1 MTRTI
6 TITSGKGGVGK
17 TSISVNLALHLATL
31 GYRTCLFDADLGLA
45 NVNILL
51 GLYPQYS
58 LEDVI
63 LYHRDLKDVTIRN
76 YEGIDIIP
84 GSSGV
89 ERMANL
95 QPDQVE
101 HLIESFSELDG
112 YDFLLFDTS
121 AGVSR
126 NVISFCLAS
135 SEVIMV
141 ITPEVTS
148 LTDAYA
154 LLKILCVNGFKGTVR
169 IVVNECKSTSIA
181 RHAYTKFK
189 QTVKKYLPIDVV
201 PLGLIIQDPKV
212 EEAVKEQ
219 RAFVLL
225 YPESNASRCIKNIT
239 KRLVGD
245 QPEGLE
251 PSGMSSFWTTCLNLM
266 TSPLKLTPKEK
277 EKQEIADEA
286 SRRAQEQDLPQ
297 PVLETVEVSL
307 PEPSKDAPEPGRLR
321 HEESLPEAVEDVP
334 EPSRLKDMDRP
345 AENNSSVFRG
355 PQLKNGAHIFKQ
367 IDTHRNLPTLPHVVL
382 KLIEVC
388 NKHESTIED
397 ISQIVNKDASL
408 SARVM
413 SIVNSA
419 GNGPR
424 NRMTSIEEAVSFL
437 GRDAVKTIAI
447 GAAAYSDFD
456 QAKESSVFRLKLF
469 WWHSLMCA
477 TLARLIAEK
486 ISYPAPDEAFL
497 SGLLHDIGKLV
508 LWGNF
513 PKEYAEILESH
524 RGKPDLLLAGET
536 RLGAT
541 HCEVGAWMINQW
553 NLRSF
558 MADAVLYHH
567 EPVRSILDALPLVK
581 IVFVANA
588 LCLET
593 VEDTSARF
601 RTAEEVFG
609 FARSEV
615 EGFISLAEKEV
626 KQVAESLEIEVESPD
641 AFTRSVSEKDAE
653 KEKDLVRAV
662 RDISL
667 LQATLQNL
675 LEAHEEES
683 ILKVVRQGL
692 QVLFDVHSVL
702 FFLYDRERDALVG
715 KGITGNKE
723 DDPAS
728 DLAIPFQKETNLLVR
743 SLRRKIVLDSFSYST
758 KAVPTIMDKQ
768 FIRFLG
774 KDGMLCLPMLAR
786 GTYIGVIVLGIDDH
800 HIGHLRDQVKLLTMF
815 ASQAASALAA
825 DHLRQS

>member
-51 GLYPQYS
+51 GLYPEYN

-63 LYHRDLKDVTIRN
+63 LYHRDLEDIIIRN

-89 ERMANL
+89 ERIANL
-95 QPDQVE
+95 QADQIE
-101 HLIESFSELDG
+101 HLIQSFSELDG
-112 YDFLLFDTS
+112 YNFFLFDTS
-121 AGVSR
+121 SGVSK

-135 SEVIMV
+135 SEVIVV
-141 ITPEVTS
+141 IAPEVTS

-154 LLKILCVNGFKGTVR
+154 LLKILCLNGFKGSVR
-169 IVVNECKSTSIA
+169 IVVNQCKSTSIA

-189 QTVKKYLPIDVV
+189 ETVKKYLPIDVV
-201 PLGLIIQDPKV
+201 PLGLIVQDSKV
-212 EEAVKEQ
+212 EEAVKKQ
-219 RAFVLL
+219 QAFVLL
-225 YPESNASRCIKNIT
+225 YPESNASKCIKNIA
-239 KRLVGD
+239 KRLIED
-245 QPEGLE
+245 RFEDLE
-251 PSGMSSFWTTCLNLM
+251 PSGMLSFWTRCLTLV
-266 TSPLKLTPKEK
+266 TSPLKLTAEKKEK
-277 EKQEIADEA
+277 KEILDEPV
-286 SRRAQEQDLPQ
+286 RQAQPQ
-297 PVLETVEVSL
+297 GPPEPLETTREKSL
-307 PEPSKDAPEPGRLR
+307 PEVSKDTL
-321 HEESLPEAVEDVP
+321 
-334 EPSRLKDMDRP
+334 
-345 AENNSSVFRG
+345 
-355 PQLKNGAHIFKQ
+355 QLKNRRHIFKQ
-367 IDTHRNLPTLPHVVL
+367 IETPMNLPTLPHVL
-382 KLIEVC
+382 LNLIEVC

-424 NRMTSIEEAVSFL
+424 NRITTIEEAVSFL

-447 GAAAYSDFD
+447 SATAYSDFD
-456 QAKESSVFRLKLF
+456 QAKESSVFSLKLF

-486 ISYPAPDEAFL
+486 TSYAAPDEAFL

-641 AFTRSVSEKDAE
+641 APGRSVLEKDAE
-653 KEKDLVRAV
+653 KRQDLVRAV
-662 RDISL
+662 REISL
-667 LQATLQNL
+667 LQGTLQNL
-675 LEAHEEES
+675 LEARGEES
-683 ILKVVRQGL
+683 ILKVVKQGL

-702 FFLYDRERDALVG
+702 FFLYDHERDALVG

-723 DDPAS
+723 DDLAN

-743 SLRRKIVLDSFSYST
+743 SLRQKTALDSFSYST
-758 KAVPTIMDKQ
+758 EAAPTIMDKQ
-768 FIRFLG
+768 LVRFLG
-774 KDGMLCLPMLAR
+774 KDGMLCLPMVAHR
-786 GTYIGVIVLGIDDH
+786 ANVGVIVLGIDGH
-800 HIGHLRDQVKLLTMF
+800 HISHLRDQVKLMTMF
-815 ASQAASALAA
+815 ANQAALALAA
-825 DHLRQS
+825 DHLRQSETDGPKDVLKKIKEILDKG

>member
-51 GLYPQYS
+51 GLYPQYN

-63 LYHRDLKDVTIRN
+63 LYHRDLEDVIIRN

-95 QPDQVE
+95 QADQVE
-101 HLIESFSELDG
+101 HLIESFSQFDG
-112 YDFLLFDTS
+112 YNFLLFDTS

-135 SEVIMV
+135 SEVIVV

-154 LLKILCVNGFKGTVR
+154 LLKILCVNGFKGSVR
-169 IVVNECKSTSIA
+169 IVVNQCKSTSIA

-189 QTVKKYLPIDVV
+189 QTVKKYLPIIDVV
-201 PLGLIIQDPKV
+201 PLGIIVQDPKV

-225 YPESNASRCIKNIT
+225 YPESNASRCIKNIA

-266 TSPLKLTPKEK
+266 TSPLKLTPKKK
-277 EKQEIADEA
+277 EKKEI
-286 SRRAQEQDLPQ
+286 Q
-297 PVLETVEVSL
+297 ETVEESL
-307 PEPSKDAPEPGRLR
+307 PEASKDAPEPGRLR
-321 HEESLPEAVEDVP
+321 
-334 EPSRLKDMDRP
+334 DM
-345 AENNSSVFRG
+345 E
-355 PQLKNGAHIFKQ
+355 NGAHIFKQ

-424 NRMTSIEEAVSFL
+424 NRMTTIEEAVSFL

-447 GAAAYSDFD
+447 GAVAYSDFD
-456 QAKESSVFRLKLF
+456 QAKESSVFSLKLF

-486 ISYPAPDEAFL
+486 TSYAAPDEAFL
-497 SGLLHDIGKLV
+497 SGLFHDIGKLV

-593 VEDTSARF
+593 LEDTSARF
-601 RTAEEVFG
+601 RRAEEVFG

-626 KQVAESLEIEVESPD
+626 KQVAESLEIEVEPPD
-641 AFTRSVSEKDAE
+641 APGRSVLEKDAE
-653 KEKDLVRAV
+653 KRQDLVRAV
-662 RDISL
+662 REISL
-667 LQATLQNL
+667 LQGTLQNL
-675 LEAHEEES
+675 LEARGEES
-683 ILKVVRQGL
+683 ILKVVKQGL
-692 QVLFDVHSVL
+692 QVLFDVHSAL
-702 FFLYDRERDALVG
+702 FFLYDHERDALVG

-723 DDPAS
+723 DDLAN

-743 SLRRKIVLDSFSYST
+743 SLRRKIVLDSFNYST
-758 KAVPTIMDKQ
+758 KAAPTIMDKQ

-774 KDGMLCLPMLAR
+774 KDGMLCLPMVAS
-786 GTYIGVIVLGIDDH
+786 GTYIGVIVMGIDDH

>member
-51 GLYPQYS
+51 GLYPQYN

-63 LYHRDLKDVTIRN
+63 LYHRDLEDVIIRN

-95 QPDQVE
+95 QADQVE
-101 HLIESFSELDG
+101 HLIQSFSELDG

-135 SEVIMV
+135 SEVIVV

-154 LLKILCVNGFKGTVR
+154 LLKILCVNGFKGSVR

-189 QTVKKYLPIDVV
+189 QTVKKYLPIIDVV
-201 PLGLIIQDPKV
+201 PLGLIVQDPKV

-225 YPESNASRCIKNIT
+225 YPESNASRCIKNIA

-251 PSGMSSFWTTCLNLM
+251 PSGMSSFWTTCLKLI
-266 TSPLKLTPKEK
+266 TSPLKLTAKEK
-277 EKQEIADEA
+277 EKKEI
-286 SRRAQEQDLPQ
+286 
-297 PVLETVEVSL
+297 LETVEVSL

-321 HEESLPEAVEDVP
+321 DEESLPEASEDVP
-334 EPSRLKDMDRP
+334 EPGRLRDMDKRTDM
-345 AENNSSVFRG
+345 S
-355 PQLKNGAHIFKQ
+355 KQ
-367 IDTHRNLPTLPHVVL
+367 IETARNLPALPHVVL

-388 NKHESTIED
+388 TTDESTIED

-419 GNGPR
+419 NGPR
-424 NRMTSIEEAVSFL
+424 NRMTNIEEAVSFL

-447 GAAAYSDFD
+447 SATAYSDFD
-456 QAKESSVFRLKLF
+456 QAKDGSVFRLKLF

-486 ISYPAPDEAFL
+486 TSYPAPDEAFL

-508 LWGNF
+508 LLGNF
-513 PKEYAEILESH
+513 PNEYAEILESH

-541 HCEVGAWMINQW
+541 HCEVGARMINQW

-567 EPVRSILDALPLVK
+567 EPVHRILDALPLVK
-581 IVFVANA
+581 IVFLANA
-588 LCLET
+588 LCSEA
-593 VEDTSARF
+593 VEDTDARF
-601 RTAEEVFG
+601 KAAEEVFG
-609 FARSEV
+609 FVRSEV
-615 EGFISLAEKEV
+615 EEFVSLAEEEV

-641 AFTRSVSEKDAE
+641 AFTRSVSEKDAD
-653 KEKDLVRAV
+653 KRKDLVRAV

-683 ILKVVRQGL
+683 ILKVVKRGL

-723 DDPAS
+723 DDTAN

-743 SLRRKIVLDSFSYST
+743 SLRQEIVLDSFSYST
-758 KAVPTIMDKQ
+758 KAAPTIMDKQ

-786 GTYIGVIVLGIDDH
+786 GTYIGVIVMGIDDH

-815 ASQAASALAA
+815 ASQAALAVAA